1 MEKIGDGEME
11 KNSRDI
17 QLKLNKNFDS
27 VVMLTWSD
35 WYTEMRSNRYH
46 YASRFSRYLPVVFV
60 QPDLKTARYRFE
72 KTELLNLEVLHVYRH
87 YGHAQAKLI
96 ARALNERGI
105 IRPLVW
111 TYNFLFDDFIRMNY
125 RGFMVYHA
133 TEDYFSTDFYVSSK
147 QDTTVQLKEVLQYTD
162 LLIPISEGIHED
174 YVLKGQYNGAS
185 AVITNGC
192 DYRFWADGADKLNVN
207 DHSIKRNTALYQG
220 GISRKIDFGLISDL
234 ALQMPDWEFTFCGR
248 LMLTNDEELA
258 RWNSLL
264 SHRNVTYLGC
274 LDVNELKHHMYRS
287 TVGLI
292 PFVQNDWITERS
304 FPLKAFEYCACGLPV
319 VSVPIKSLEAY
330 SSIMSLARTPDEFR
344 SAIIASEE
352 IRHNQVLVRNRREAA
367 QLQDYDNKF
376 KEAVLNIH
384 EQHMISSKP
393 STLPSHTKNES
404 LNILVLY
411 DMNSTH
417 VTTIKEHLES
427 FAAYSRHHIFYANA
441 TNNAPCTF
449 DLSLFDAIII
459 HYSVRVSLTSHLSS
473 SYADQLKSSPGLKI
487 LFIQDEYDTT
497 GIAWKWIHSLGIHVV
512 YTCVPAEY
520 LDYVYP
526 ATSFSHVDF
535 VENLTGFVP
544 SGLEQKIQTRP
555 LAQRRYILGYRGRK
569 LPLWYGSLGYE
580 KYIIGVRMREICQE
594 RNIPANIECDDSRRI
609 YNEEWYDF
617 IEDCRAMLGT
627 ESGSN
632 VFDFDGTIRE
642 DIEKE
647 LVKRPDLTYQEAYD
661 RFLAEHESCI
671 EMNQISPKIF
681 EAIVLKTALVLFE
694 GKYSG
699 VIQPD
704 IHYIPL
710 KKDFSNVD
718 EVLEKLDDLEFL
730 EEMTGKA
737 YEDVIASGNYSYR
750 HFIEEFDALVSRKVP
765 RGQGKLLITGI
776 TALQNRS
783 NEEVSPIS
791 PAFTG
796 RGKNPLNQPGNSIFT
811 RDTTLSKRNT
821 AFHDFYLQAS
831 DLLPE
836 RVKTVLFP
844 ILKPLKKWI
853 L

>member
-1 MEKIGDGEME
+1 MEKIGGEKME
-11 KNSRDI
+11 KDGRDI
-17 QLKLNKNFDS
+17 HMILNKNFDS

-35 WYTEMRSNRYH
+35 WNTEMRSNRYH
-46 YASRFSRYLPVVFV
+46 YASRFSKHLPVVFV
-60 QPDLKTARYRFE
+60 QPDLKTPRYRFE
-72 KTELLNLEVLHVYRH
+72 KTEILNIEVLHVYRH
-87 YGHAQAKLI
+87 YGNTQTKLI
-96 ARALNERGI
+96 ARALNEKGI

-111 TYNFLFDDFIRMNY
+111 TYNFLFNDFIKTHY
-125 RGFMVYHA
+125 PGFMVYHA
-133 TEDYFSTDFYVSSK
+133 TEDYFSNDFYPSSE
-147 QDTTVQLKEVLQYTD
+147 QDKTIRLKEVLHYTD
-162 LLIPISEGIHED
+162 LLISISEGIHED
-174 YVLKGQYNGAS
+174 YVLKGKYNGAS
-185 AVITNGC
+185 ALITNGC
-192 DYRFWADGADKLNVN
+192 DYRFWTDGVESLDAG
-207 DHSIKRNTALYQG
+207 SAATKRNTALYQG
-220 GISRKIDFGLISDL
+220 GISRKIDFALMSEL
-234 ALQMPDWEFTFCGR
+234 ASQMPDWEFQFCGR
-248 LMLTNDEELA
+248 LMLTSDEESA
-258 RWNSLL
+258 GWNNLL
-264 SHRNVTYLGC
+264 SHKNVVYLGC
-274 LDVNELKHHMYRS
+274 LEVDELKHYMYNA

-292 PFVQNDWITERS
+292 PFIQNDWIIERS

-319 VSVPIKSLEAY
+319 VSVPIKSLKAY

-344 SAIIASEE
+344 SAIIATEE
-352 IRHNQVLVRNRREAA
+352 IRHDRSLVIQRREAA
-367 QLQDYDNKF
+367 QLQDYDSKF
-376 KEAVLNIH
+376 REAVLYID
-384 EQHMISSKP
+384 EEYRSSLKRSSP
-393 STLPSHTKNES
+393 HKNVR
-404 LNILVLY
+404 LNILMLY
-411 DMNSTH
+411 DRNSTH

-427 FAAYSRHHIFYANA
+427 FAAYSRHHIFYASA
-441 TNNAPCTF
+441 TNNVPCTF

-473 SYADQLKSSPGLKI
+473 SYADQLKSFPGLKI

-497 GIAWKWIHSLGIHVV
+497 GIAWEWIHSLGIHVV
-512 YTCVPAEY
+512 YTCVPGEY

-526 ATSFSHVDF
+526 ASSFPHVDF

-544 SGLEQKIQTRP
+544 AGLEQRINTRP
-555 LAQRRYILGYRGRK
+555 IAQRRYVLGYRGRK
-569 LPLWYGSLGYE
+569 LPLWYGSLGHE
-580 KYIIGVRMREICQE
+580 KYIIGTKMREICQE
-594 RNIPANIECDDSRRI
+594 RNVPANIECDDNRRI
-609 YNEEWYDF
+609 YNEQWYDF

-632 VFDFDGTIRE
+632 VFDFHGTIRKN
-642 DIEKE
+642 IEKE
-647 LVKRPDLTYQEAYD
+647 LAKHPDLTYQEAYD
-661 RFLAEHESCI
+661 RFLAEHESRI

-681 EAIVLKTALVLFE
+681 EAIALKTALVLFE

-718 EVLEKLDDLEFL
+718 EVLEKLDDLKCL

-776 TALQNRS
+776 TALQNHS

-791 PAFTG
+791 PACTG
-796 RGKNPLNQPGNSIFT
+796 RGKNPLNQPGNAIFT
-811 RDTTLSKRNT
+811 RDTTVSKGNT

-836 RVKTVLFP
+836 RVKKVLFP
-844 ILKPLKKWI
+844 LLKPLKKWI